1 MEAHRHFGKSSSGS
15 RNQGL
20 NNRTTAVFVAAVCAV
35 LAAALIYLF
44 VSHYHKAPVA
54 PVVVQNATVW
64 EAARPI
70 PAGTPQSQIAAAGLL
85 KSTQVPST
93 QVVAGALT
101 DPSIVAGQATSV
113 AIVAGQ
119 QVTISD
125 FTKTPVNSITPF
137 IKGDQR
143 GVAFSLDSEHGL
155 TSYLQPNDTVD
166 VMATNGSG
174 SSELL
179 AKDVMIIANTNGLII
194 LRLTDKQA
202 LLMTAATGKY
212 SLWFAM
218 RPTVKATNSVQVGAV
233 GTAGSIG

>member
-1 MEAHRHFGKSSSGS
+1 MEAHRHFGKPASG
-15 RNQGL
+15 NKGL
-20 NNRTTAVFVAAVCAV
+20 NHRPTAVLVATVSAA

-44 VSHYHKAPVA
+44 VTHYHKAT
-54 PVVVQNATVW
+54 PVVTAVVPQDTTVW
-64 EAARPI
+64 VASRPI

-85 KSTQVPST
+85 KSTQVPPS
-93 QVVAGALT
+93 QVVVGALT
-101 DPSIVAGQATSV
+101 DPSLVAGQATSV

-119 QVTISD
+119 QVTAAD
-125 FTKTPVNSITPF
+125 FTRTPANSITPF

-143 GVAFSLDSEHGL
+143 GVAFTMDSEHGL

-166 VMATNGSG
+166 IMATSSG
-174 SSELL
+174 STELL
-179 AKDVMIIANTNGLII
+179 VKDVTIIANTAGIVV

-202 LLMTAATGKY
+202 LLVTAASGKY

-218 RPTVKATNSVQVGAV
+218 RPTVKGTNSVQVGAV

>member
-20 NNRTTAVFVAAVCAV
+20 KNRSTAVLVAAVSAL

-44 VSHYHKAPVA
+44 VTHYHKAPPA

-64 EAARPI
+64 EASQSI
-70 PAGTPQSQIAAAGLL
+70 PAGTPQSQIAAGGLL
-85 KSTQVPST
+85 KSTQVPTT

-101 DPSIVAGQATSV
+101 DPSVVAGEATAV
-113 AIVAGQ
+113 PIVAGQ
-119 QVTISD
+119 QVTMGD

-143 GVAFSLDSEHGL
+143 GVAFTFDSEHGL
-155 TSYLQPNDTVD
+155 TTWLQPNDTVD
-166 VMATNGSG
+166 IMGLNTSADTTT
-174 SSELL
+174 LL
-179 AKDVMIIANTNGLII
+179 AKDITIITNSAGLLV

-202 LLMTAATGKY
+202 LLVTAATTKY
-212 SLWFAM
+212 TLWLTM
-218 RPTVKATNSVQVGAV
+218 RPTVKATNSVKV
-233 GTAGSIG
+233 GTVGSLG